1 MSELPKPGA
10 LLFAKD
16 LERMAAFYEQV
27 AGLPVKVRA
36 EGRIVLESPHYMLV
50 LHALPQIVADNLII
64 ASPPLRRTDVPI
76 KLIFPV
82 ASLALVHTLSP
93 MLGGGVESEEA
104 EWVGPGFR
112 ACEGYDPEG
121 NLVQWREPL
130 A

>member
-1 MSELPKPGA
+1 MSELPKAGA

-16 LERMAAFYEQV
+16 LERMASFYEQV
-27 AGLPVKVRA
+27 AGLTVKARV
-36 EGRIVLESPHYMLV
+36 EGRVVLESAHYSLV
-50 LHALPQIVADNLII
+50 LHALPQIVADNLTIT
-64 ASPPLRRTDVPI
+64 SPPMRRTDVPV

-93 MLGGGVESEEA
+93 MLGGGVDSESA
-104 EWVGPGFR
+104 EWIGPGFR
-112 ACEGYDPEG
+112 ACEGFDPEG

>member
-10 LLFAKD
+10 SLFVKD

-27 AGLPVKVRA
+27 AGLPLKVRA
-36 EGRIVLESPHYMLV
+36 EGRIVLEAAHYLLV
-50 LHALPQIVADNLII
+50 LHALPQIVADNLVIS
-64 ASPPLRRTDVPI
+64 SPPLRRTDVPV

-93 MLGGGVESEEA
+93 MFGGGVEGEESH
-104 EWVGPGFR
+104 WVGPGFR